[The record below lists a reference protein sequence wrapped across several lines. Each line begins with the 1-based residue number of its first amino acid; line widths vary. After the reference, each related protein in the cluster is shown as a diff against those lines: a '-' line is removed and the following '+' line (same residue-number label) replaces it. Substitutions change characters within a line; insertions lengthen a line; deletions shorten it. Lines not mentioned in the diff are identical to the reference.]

1 MIQTLPKLLTFNEF
15 VNWYPDNSE
24 YNYELHDGV
33 IVQMP
38 KATGKH
44 SRVAGFMVAEL
55 NFEIRRLKLP
65 YFIPKEC
72 LIKPNREESGYEPD
86 VIVLDNETIEN
97 EPRWERESIITQGS
111 SVRLVIEVVSTNWSD
126 DYALKLEEY
135 EAMGISEYW
144 ILDYLGLGVKRFIGS
159 PKKPTIGVYEL
170 INGEYRVNQ
179 FRECERIISPTFSE
193 LNLTAQQVFR
203 AGISDI

>member
-159 PKKPTIGVYEL
+159 PKKPTIGVYKL

-179 FRECERIISPTFSE
+179 FRECERIISSTFPE

>member
-1 MIQTLPKLLTFNEF
+1 MIQTLPKLLTFKEF
-15 VNWYPDNSE
+15 VNWYPDKSE
-24 YNYELHDGV
+24 YRYELHDGV

-44 SRVAGFMVAEL
+44 SRISGFMVAEL
-55 NFEIRRLKLP
+55 NFEIRQLKLP

-72 LIKPNREESGYEPD
+72 LLKPSRNESGYDPD
-86 VIVLDNETIEN
+86 VIVLDDRTIGE
-97 EPRWERESIITQGS
+97 EPRWEMESIVTLGS

-144 ILDYLGLGVKRFIGS
+144 IVDYLGLGGKRFIGS
-159 PKKPTIGVYEL
+159 PKRPTIGVYQL
-170 INGEYRVNQ
+170 IDGEYRVTQ
-179 FRECERIISPTFSE
+179 FRNCDRIISPTFPE
-193 LNLTAQQVFR
+193 LNLTAQQIFR
-203 AGISDI
+203 AGI

>member
-111 SVRLVIEVVSTNWSD
+111 SVRLVIEVVSNNWSD

-144 ILDYLGLGVKRFIGS
+144 ILDYLGLGGKRFIGS
-159 PKKPTIGVYEL
+159 PKKPTIGVYKL

>member
-24 YNYELHDGV
+24 YHYELHDGV

-44 SRVAGFMVAEL
+44 SRVAGFILAEL

-72 LIKPNREESGYEPD
+72 LLKPNREESGYEPD
-86 VIVLDNETIEN
+86 VIILDDRTIPE
-97 EPRWERESIITQGS
+97 EPRWERESIITLGS

-144 ILDYLGLGVKRFIGS
+144 ILDYLGLGGKRFIGS

-179 FRECERIISPTFSE
+179 FREDERIVSPTFPE
-193 LNLTAQQVFR
+193 LNLTAQQIFR
-203 AGISDI
+203 AGI